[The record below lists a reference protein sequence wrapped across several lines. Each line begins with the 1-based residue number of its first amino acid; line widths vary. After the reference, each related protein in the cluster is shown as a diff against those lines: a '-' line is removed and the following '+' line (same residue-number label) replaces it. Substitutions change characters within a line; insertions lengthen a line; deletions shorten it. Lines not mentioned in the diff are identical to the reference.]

1 MTCTPA
7 DDAYLIAQW
16 PGVVLRTGE
25 RWLVVVAGAPDLQ
38 TGAYSVSMLGLP
50 FAYDATVPPDTATV
64 VRDGLLSPLGGQLLA
79 AASPQ
84 GLTGLLLQEVVQP
97 GVVPSGLAV
106 TVAGP
111 APDTISATLLSG
123 GDSNAAQRAA
133 WLERTLCW
141 LPRCCEFPPNCVGD
155 YTLMHAAIAA
165 HMIFTTMP
173 QNVGSTGGGAND
185 FERMRL
191 GPAEL
196 SRGQNS
202 WSGGTA
208 PTDDALAK
216 TAPGQLY
223 LMLRARYVFPI
234 MCA

>member
-7 DDAYLIAQW
+7 DDAYLIAAW

-38 TGAYSVSMLGLP
+38 TGGYSVSMQGLP
-50 FAYDATVPPDTATV
+50 FEYAATVPPDTSTV
-64 VRDGLLSPLGGQLLA
+64 VRDGLLSPLGAQLMA

-84 GLTGLLLQEVVQP
+84 GLSGILLQEVVQP
-97 GVVPSGLAV
+97 GVVPGGLAV
-106 TVAGP
+106 EVAGP
-111 APDTISATLLSG
+111 AAATISATLISG
-123 GDSNAAQRAA
+123 GDGNATQRAA

-141 LPRCCEFPPNCVGD
+141 LPPCYLFACCPGD

-165 HMIFTTMP
+165 HMLFTTAP
-173 QNVGSTGGGAND
+173 ANVGSTGGGAND

-196 SRGQNS
+196 SRGQQG
-202 WSGGTA
+202 WSGGTS